1 MARLREE
8 DLMQIQV
15 FDWIKKMGLDD
26 FIFHPANERKCS
38 LRTGAL
44 FKSKGVKAGVSDIVI
59 LKASKGFHGA
69 LIELKTE
76 KGRLSVNQ
84 KSFLDTMKL
93 NGYFTAVCR
102 SAREAKNIISH
113 YLNLYTIPLRTQ
125 HLEPEQDFQGEF

>member
-15 FDWIKKMGLDD
+15 FDWIKKMELDD

-38 LRTGAL
+38 LRAGAL
-44 FKSKGVKAGVSDIVI
+44 LKSKGVKSGVSDIII

-93 NGYFTAVCR
+93 SGYFTAVCR
-102 SAREAKNIISH
+102 SARDAKNTISY
-113 YLNLYTIPLRTQ
+113 YLELNTIPLYKSRR
-125 HLEPEQDFQGEF
+125 EPEQEFLGEF

>member
-1 MARLREE
+1 MARLKEE

-15 FDWIKKMGLDD
+15 FNWIKKMGLDD

-38 LRTGAL
+38 LRAGAL
-44 FKSKGVKAGVSDIVI
+44 LKSKGVKSGVSDIII

-93 NGYFTAVCR
+93 SGYFTSVCR
-102 SAREAKNIISH
+102 SAREAKSTISH
-113 YLNLYTIPLRTQ
+113 YLNLNIIPLRTPP
-125 HLEPEQDFQGEF
+125 LEPAQDFQGEF